1 MKRKFRAKETWD
13 DFEKRVGMKRSGT
26 DAKKAGVNVPNDI
39 LVQRMSPNAS
49 GRLKKYEPLDTRD
62 FIPFE
67 DYEELTLDNIKE
79 ACEKFYK
86 APEGSCDILASDR
99 GPSCTK
105 LEQLKGKKVYFIRFL
120 PPEHV
125 VADCNPQTSSP
136 VKASS
141 SVPINPVC
149 ANKSVVTPK
158 SLSISQ
164 LLRAGKLVR
173 PLKENIVSLELE
185 TFDIQEMKWVKKGS
199 YKFDI
204 EENKFSSGAF
214 RDSFKARAISPEM
227 QSSLWVVKQYQ
238 LSAVDTI
245 TDDLHM
251 TLEDHTRKQVQ
262 MHIAASSIT
271 KTFSSNVPK
280 EFGDVFHYNKV
291 YYAVYNGQP
300 ITIEQYVDGTFYK
313 YVNNDGNCTIPHSDK
328 MTVIFEKAQCLVHY
342 SFIKF
347 QKNLMLLDLQGS
359 GYMLYDPEIAT
370 SQLVKPDEVVG
381 VDEIYF
387 CAGNLSKVAIENFI
401 VQHQCNN
408 YCKMV
413 NLEPLDDL

>member
-1 MKRKFRAKETWD
+1 MKRKFKPKETWD
-13 DFEKRVGMKRSGT
+13 SFEKRVGVKRTGT
-26 DAKKAGVNVPNDI
+26 TAKKVGMNVPNDI

-62 FIPFE
+62 FIPFD
-67 DYEELTLDNIKE
+67 DYEELTIDNVKE

-120 PPEHV
+120 PPEQV
-125 VADCNPQTSSP
+125 VDSCNPQTSSA

-141 SVPINPVC
+141 SPIKQNSP
-149 ANKSVVTPK
+149 KISVVTPK

-164 LLRAGKLVR
+164 LLRAGKLVK
-173 PLKENIVSLELE
+173 PIKQNIVTLELE
-185 TFDIQEMKWVKKGS
+185 TFDIQKMQWIKKGS
-199 YKFDI
+199 YQFDI

-214 RDSFKARAISPEM
+214 RDSFKARAISPDM
-227 QSSLWVVKQYQ
+227 QSNLWVVKQYQ
-238 LSAVDTI
+238 PSAKDTI

-251 TLEDHTRKQVQ
+251 SLEDHTRKQVQ

-271 KTFSSNVPK
+271 KTFSANVPVG
-280 EFGDVFHYNKV
+280 FGDVFHYNKV

-300 ITIEQYVDGTFYK
+300 ITIEQYVNGTFYK
-313 YVNNDGNCTIPHSDK
+313 YVNNDGNCIDPHSNEMK
-328 MTVIFEKAQCLVHY
+328 VVYEKAQCLVHY

-359 GYMLYDPEIAT
+359 NYMLYDPEIAT
-370 SQLVKPDEVVG
+370 LQLVKPHEVAG

-401 VQHQCNN
+401 LQHQCND
-408 YCKMV
+408 YCKMI
-413 NLEPLDDL
+413 NLVR